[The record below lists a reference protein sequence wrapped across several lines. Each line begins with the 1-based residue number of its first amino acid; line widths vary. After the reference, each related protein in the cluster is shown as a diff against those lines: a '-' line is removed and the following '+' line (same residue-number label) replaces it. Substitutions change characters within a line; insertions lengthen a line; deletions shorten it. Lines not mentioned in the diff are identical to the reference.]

1 MANSNEVLRKY
12 LHQQAE
18 TDASQALVHEVMS
31 RDGPDETAIVEHI
44 DKALLDEFKQQVKLW
59 WDLDTAVKRL
69 QQAAKERKKLQV
81 KLSAKILEFMQRHNI
96 EDLNTKDGVLRYKST
111 YVKAPISTKDLK
123 DKLSTH
129 FSENSTALD
138 IIKRTFEEREKV
150 EKVSLRR
157 VKL

>member
-1 MANSNEVLRKY
+1 MANQLLRKY
-12 LHQQAE
+12 LNQQVE
-18 TDASQALVHEVMS
+18 TDASQALVQEVMN
-31 RDGPDETAIVEHI
+31 RDGPDEGAIVEHI
-44 DKALLDEFKQQVKLW
+44 DKALLEEFKQQVKLW

-69 QQAAKERKKLQV
+69 QQAAKERKKVQL

-111 YVKAPISTKDLK
+111 YVKAPVSAKDLK
-123 DKLSTH
+123 EKLTTH
-129 FSENSTALD
+129 FSENTTALD
-138 IIKRTFEEREKV
+138 IIKKTFDDREKV

>member
-1 MANSNEVLRKY
+1 MANQLLRKY
-12 LHQQAE
+12 LNQQAE
-18 TDASQALVHEVMS
+18 TDASQALVQEVMN
-31 RDGPDETAIVEHI
+31 RDGPDEGAIVEHI
-44 DKALLDEFKQQVKLW
+44 DKALLEEFKQQVKLW

-69 QQAAKERKKLQV
+69 QQAAKERKKVQI

-111 YVKAPISTKDLK
+111 YVKAPVSTKDLK
-123 DKLSTH
+123 EKLSTH
-129 FSENSTALD
+129 FSENTTALD
-138 IIKRTFEEREKV
+138 IIKKTFDDREKV